1 MKKKSPQLKYYYKN
15 KEKIAKK
22 ARLMRLLFKLQADIE
37 DMDSLKKKYDDVKK
51 LIEENYSPKKDS
63 F

>member
-1 MKKKSPQLKYYYKN
+1 MKKKSPQLKYYYRN

-37 DMDSLKKKYDDVKK
+37 DMDSLKKKYDDVQK